1 MAPAFDK
8 WFHFVESVG
17 GRGFFALEIPP
28 LLELN
33 QSGKTV
39 LPDSRSSPNKS
50 AASPR
55 AASAARVLALTGK
68 APVDLIVFGSQPP
81 AMGGTGD
88 EVGRLLPARPKIS
101 AF

>member
-1 MAPAFDK
+1 MLRHSPVPEWAETVSAPARTRRGREGVSGFYK
-8 WFHFVESVG
+8 MFHFVESVG

-50 AASPR
+50 AASP
-55 AASAARVLALTGK
+55 SV
-68 APVDLIVFGSQPP
+68 P
-81 AMGGTGD
+81 
-88 EVGRLLPARPKIS
+88 RLQHEFWPLREKRRWI
-101 AF
+101 